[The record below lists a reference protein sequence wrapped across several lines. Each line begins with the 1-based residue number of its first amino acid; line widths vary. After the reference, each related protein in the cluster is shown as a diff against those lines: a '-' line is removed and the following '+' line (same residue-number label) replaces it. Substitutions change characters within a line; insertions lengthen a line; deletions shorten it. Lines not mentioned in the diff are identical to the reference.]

1 MTNIRKYKA
10 KRKDN
15 DEWIEGYY
23 WASPKDEYGESFIIE
38 TYMKFPPSGHC
49 NGKMGTRSI
58 PIWLSTLTEINAPD
72 LNSRSSDED
81 SLNNNYIQ

>member
-1 MTNIRKYKA
+1 MTNAHIKIYKA

-38 TYMKFPPSGHC
+38 TYIKFPPSGHC
-49 NGKMGTRSI
+49 NGKLGTRSI
-58 PIWLSTLTEINAPD
+58 PIWLSTLTELDTNQEKQGVK
-72 LNSRSSDED
+72 NEYKSKV
-81 SLNNNYIQ
+81 